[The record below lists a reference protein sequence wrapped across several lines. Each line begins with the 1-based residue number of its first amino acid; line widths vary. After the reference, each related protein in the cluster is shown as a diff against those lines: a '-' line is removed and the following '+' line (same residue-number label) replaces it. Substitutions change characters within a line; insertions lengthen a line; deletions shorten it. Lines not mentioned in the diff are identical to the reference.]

1 MMLQR
6 WNQNRTLT
14 LTLLFLVTALGI
26 YVGNHLLTGVR
37 ADVTAEGLYS
47 LTDGTEQ
54 ILKRMRDEG
63 VAPVDVRLYFSRTA
77 GKTLPSFIKD
87 FLTYEEYIRNLLR
100 EYEKASAGKV
110 RVAFIDPL
118 PDTDEAQDALDLGLD
133 GKLINQNGDLFF
145 FGLVFETSSGSRRVL
160 DFLWPE
166 EQERIEYQ
174 ISKEIYNLIW
184 PSTQRVAVLSS
195 LEVLGTGDNPYM
207 AQLLAAQGKQ
217 PARKWAALEL
227 LAGQYELTALEDGV
241 EEIPRESYDL
251 LLVIHP
257 KNLAEGTL
265 KAIDR
270 WVRGGGN
277 ALIFVDPYATEDQ
290 PPINPQDPQGRLAA
304 MQYQP
309 ASDLEPLLTAWGVEW
324 TRDAFVADLELAGK
338 ANLSARGPAETM
350 LLDLRVDRQKDPAV
364 LAEDAPVLQGIN
376 TLRLF
381 MAGALRPVEPA
392 PQGIQRTVLLASTE
406 AGDTVTILPGFD
418 GEALHYFDLQ
428 DPGRLRDAY
437 SPQGTQVLAY
447 QLQGRFPAVYPEL
460 VPAASEETEGA
471 EGAEGAASG
480 DGAEATVVVV
490 ADTDLLTDNIAFSP
504 SVLGLLSAAN
514 DNATLFLNLVDYL
527 LGSQELMRVRARK
540 GIERPFTLFDQI
552 EGAAEAA
559 SLERE
564 KELRAEIETFQQQL
578 QERQRSITQSNAALL
593 EKRVRDEVEQ
603 LDERVREANREL
615 LEIRKARRAALENEE
630 ANVRFSVLWIMPLL
644 VFGAGV
650 LAAARRRAA
659 QTATTERRG

>member
-1 MMLQR
+1 MLER
-6 WNQNRTLT
+6 LHRNRTLT

-110 RVAFIDPL
+110 RVAFLDPL

-166 EQERIEYQ
+166 EQQRIEYQ

-195 LEVLGTGDNPYM
+195 LEVLGTSDNPYM

-227 LAGQYELTALEDGV
+227 LAGQYELTALEEGV
-241 EEIPRESYDL
+241 EDIPRESYDL

-277 ALIFVDPYATEDQ
+277 ALVFVDPYATEDQ

-309 ASDLEPLLTAWGVEW
+309 ASDLEPLLTAWGLNW

-350 LLDLRVDRQKDPAV
+350 LLDLRIDRQRDPAV

-381 MAGALRPVEPA
+381 MAGALQPVEPA

-406 AGDTVTILPGFD
+406 AGDTVTIRPGFD
-418 GEALHYFDLQ
+418 GDALHYFELQ
-428 DPGRLRDAY
+428 DPGRLQDAY
-437 SPQGTQVLAY
+437 SPHGTQVLAY
-447 QLQGRFPAVYPEL
+447 QLQGRFPAVYPEP
-460 VPAASEETEGA
+460 VPDEA
-471 EGAEGAASG
+471 EGRPGEST
-480 DGAEATVVVV
+480 EATVVVV

-504 SVLGLLSAAN
+504 SIVGLLSAAN
-514 DNATLFLNLVDYL
+514 DNAALFLNLVDYL

-578 QERQRSITQSNAALL
+578 QERQRSFTQSNAALL
-593 EKRVRDEVEQ
+593 EKRVRDEVAQ

-650 LAAARRRAA
+650 VAAARRRAA
-659 QTATTERRG
+659 LTATTERRG